1 MKPSVLNK
9 QDMYRRIATGEFGN
23 VIPKWYDMG
32 GWKIA
37 AETYTTHL
45 WGVQHTKIAGFP
57 GTRLNVRTEDV
68 QVIIADNFGGENYC
82 ISTMIHQHGTPLW
95 EGDVTRE
102 YISGT
107 FKPAGGTW
115 RKHML
120 APRLIHGSA
129 ARLVLRSLLNENSF
143 DDLQILLEEYPDH
156 VVELTALDC
165 CYGTVPHRNAII
177 WEVRKY

>member
-1 MKPSVLNK
+1 MKPPVLTK
-9 QDMYRRIATGEFGN
+9 ADMYKRIATGEFGN
-23 VIPKWYDMG
+23 VIPKWYDYDAWYEDHG
-32 GWKIA
+32 RSDRI
-37 AETYTTHL
+37 

-57 GTRLNVRTEDV
+57 GTRLNVHSDDV
-68 QVIIADNFGGENYC
+68 HVILRDNFDGKNYC
-82 ISTMIHQHGTPLW
+82 ISTMVHQHGNSLW

-107 FKPAGGTW
+107 FKPAGGSW

-120 APRLIHGSA
+120 APRLIQGCAS
-129 ARLVLRSLLNENSF
+129 RLVLRQLLNENSY
-143 DDLQILLEEYPDH
+143 DDLEILLEQYPDH

-177 WEVRKY
+177 WEVRRY